1 LNGYEERRQAR
12 GNKEEN
18 EMDYS
23 NAIPER
29 MKEIEIFG
37 VPALFTDK
45 PIPPEAVYP
54 GMFRYELQ
62 ASLDQR
68 PHRLSASPGG
78 KFLGTVLT
86 PIPIPMDGQREIGL
100 GELVIDTGA
109 GYYTPS
115 EFEEKYLS
123 PNYDPATREERFGKE
138 S

>member
-54 GMFRYELQ
+54 GMFRYELRSGQDRQLRCQ
-62 ASLDQR
+62 ADG
-68 PHRLSASPGG
+68 PDG

-86 PIPIPMDGQREIGL
+86 PVPIPMDGQREIGL
-100 GELVIDTGA
+100 GELVLDTGA
-109 GYYTPS
+109 GCYTPS

-123 PNYDPATREERFGKE
+123 PNYDPAVQEERFGKR
-138 S
+138 